1 MHYKIRHNISPN
13 IARVM
18 EWIKANYY
26 KSITVKEIANEFG
39 YNADYLSSLFKKTTN
54 TTLTNYINKTRI
66 EISKSLIS
74 NYDLSIKEVAY
85 SCGFSDEKYFMK
97 LFKKAESMT
106 PSQYKKAFTRKMIND
121 R

>member
-1 MHYKIRHNISPN
+1 
-13 IARVM
+13 M

-26 KSITVKEIANEFG
+26 KPITVKEIANEFG
-39 YNADYLSSLFKKTTN
+39 YNTDYLSFLFKKTTN
-54 TTLTNYINKTRI
+54 TTLTNYISKTRI

-106 PSQYKKAFTRKMIND
+106 SSQYKKAFTRKMIND
-121 R
+121 K